1 MKHALLI
8 GAFLA
13 VTLAAC
19 GKKEEAPP
27 AEPPAPAAE
36 PAPAPEMA
44 PADQG
49 AASAPEAAPMAT
61 EGEKKE

>member
-27 AEPPAPAAE
+27 PEPPAPAAE
-36 PAPAPEMA
+36 PAPAPEPA
-44 PADQG
+44 PMDEG
-49 AASAPEAAPMAT
+49 AASAPEAAPPAA
-61 EGEKKE
+61 EEKQE

>member
-19 GKKEEAPP
+19 GKKGPLDPP
-27 AEPPAPAAE
+27 TPREQKEKPAR
-36 PAPAPEMA
+36 
-44 PADQG
+44 
-49 AASAPEAAPMAT
+49 
-61 EGEKKE
+61 

>member
-36 PAPAPEMA
+36 PAPMA

-61 EGEKKE
+61 EGEKQE